1 MLIMSVE
8 AYITIAVIVIAMV
21 LFILEKLSVDVIA
34 LGIIVVLV
42 LSGVISPEQ
51 GFQGFANEAVLTVMA
66 MFILSAAIIHTNAI
80 EHIGPTITRF
90 LKKSYSISITSLAV
104 VVGTMSAFVNNTPV
118 VATFIPV
125 INKSAKKAGL
135 SASRFLI
142 PLSFVA
148 MFGGM
153 CTLIGT
159 STNLLVS
166 GISAENGLG
175 EFSMFLLTPLG
186 IIFSAVGVVYLIVFG
201 QKLIPEREELADSD
215 NQNKID
221 NFLTE
226 IKYTASQAS
235 GNKNLQEIIGQ
246 EYNDLKILGIKR
258 DAEEIKT
265 PDRDF
270 VLKEDDVLLVKGDMD
285 KIKRIIKSDN
295 FHIVEGFKDK
305 KFPAEDTKL
314 IELILQSDADILRK
328 KIKDIEFHKRF
339 NASIL
344 AIRQRGKSKFKNLG
358 DIKLK
363 SGDVLL
369 VQTSE
374 KGYEALTENQ
384 KQSNSPF
391 LIFRESKIGRLKK
404 KNLVIAILTIL
415 GVILSA
421 SFGLI
426 SIGIAA
432 LTGVIILASTNVI
445 SMELAYKS
453 IDWQVIFLLAGALS
467 LEKAMT
473 ESGVSELIGDFMVNT
488 IGEDYGPYVVVSLL
502 YLLTSFLTGIISNNA
517 TAALFAPIAISISEG
532 LDVSATPLLVAI
544 AIAGSASF
552 YSPIGYQT
560 NTMVY
565 SAGNYKF
572 RDFTKIGTPLNI
584 IFWILATILIP
595 EIYPF

>member
-1 MLIMSVE
+1 MSID
-8 AYITIAVIVIAMV
+8 AYITIAVIVISMT

-90 LKKSYSISITSLAV
+90 LKKSYTTSITSLAV

-295 FHIVEGFKDK
+295 FHIIEGFKDK

-328 KIKDIEFHKRF
+328 KIKNIEFHKRF

-344 AIRQRGKSKFKNLG
+344 AIRQRGKSKFNNLG

-391 LIFRESKIGRLKK
+391 LIFRESKIGRLEK

>member
-1 MLIMSVE
+1 MNIE
-8 AYITIAVIVIAMV
+8 AYITMAVIMVSMV

-66 MFILSAAIIHTNAI
+66 MFVLSAAIIHTNAI

-90 LKKSYSISITSLAV
+90 LKKSYSSSITSLAV

-166 GISAENGLG
+166 GIAAENGLG
-175 EFSMFLLTPLG
+175 EFSMFLLTPIG
-186 IIFSAVGVVYLIVFG
+186 IIFSVVGVVYIIIFG
-201 QKLIPEREELADSD
+201 QKLIPEREELTDD
-215 NQNKID
+215 TNQNKIN

-226 IKYTASQAS
+226 IKYTASRKDKS
-235 GNKNLQEIIGQ
+235 TTLKEIFDQ
-246 EYNDLKILGIKR
+246 DNNHLEILDIKR
-258 DAEEIKT
+258 GNEELQHPKN
-265 PDRDF
+265 DF
-270 VLKEDDVLLVKGDMD
+270 KLKENDVLLVKGDME
-285 KIKRIIKSDN
+285 KIKSIIKSDN
-295 FHIVEGFKDK
+295 LHIVDRFVDK
-305 KFPAEDTKL
+305 KFPEEDTKI
-314 IELILQSDADILRK
+314 IELILQSGADILRQ

-391 LIFRESKIGRLKK
+391 LIYRETKIGRLEK

-445 SMELAYKS
+445 TMELAYKA

-473 ESGVSELIGDFMVNT
+473 ESGVSDIIGDFMVNT
-488 IGEDYGPYVVVSLL
+488 IGEHYGPYVVVSLL

-517 TAALFAPIAISISEG
+517 TAALFAPIAISISRG
-532 LDVSATPLLVAI
+532 LDVSAIPLLVAI

-572 RDFTKIGTPLNI
+572 RDFAKIGIPLNI
-584 IFWILATILIP
+584 IFWILATVLIP

>member
-246 EYNDLKILGIKR
+246 EYNDLKILRIKR

-295 FHIVEGFKDK
+295 FHIIEGFKDK

-391 LIFRESKIGRLKK
+391 LIFRESKIGRLEK

-584 IFWILATILIP
+584 IFWILATVLIP

>member
-1 MLIMSVE
+1 MSID
-8 AYITIAVIVIAMV
+8 AYITIAVIVISMT

-90 LKKSYSISITSLAV
+90 LKKSYTTSITSLAV

-295 FHIVEGFKDK
+295 FHIIEGFKDK

-328 KIKDIEFHKRF
+328 KIKNIEFHKRF

-391 LIFRESKIGRLKK
+391 LIFRESKIGRLEK

>member
-90 LKKSYSISITSLAV
+90 LKKSYTTSITSLAV

-186 IIFSAVGVVYLIVFG
+186 IVFSAVGVVYLIVFG

-295 FHIVEGFKDK
+295 FHIIEGFKDK

-467 LEKAMT
+467 LEK
-473 ESGVSELIGDFMVNT
+473 
-488 IGEDYGPYVVVSLL
+488 
-502 YLLTSFLTGIISNNA
+502 
-517 TAALFAPIAISISEG
+517 
-532 LDVSATPLLVAI
+532 
-544 AIAGSASF
+544 
-552 YSPIGYQT
+552 
-560 NTMVY
+560 
-565 SAGNYKF
+565 
-572 RDFTKIGTPLNI
+572 R
-584 IFWILATILIP
+584 
-595 EIYPF
+595 

>member
-391 LIFRESKIGRLKK
+391 LIFRESKIGRLEK

-584 IFWILATILIP
+584 IFWILATVLIP

>member
-1 MLIMSVE
+1 MSID
-8 AYITIAVIVIAMV
+8 AYITIAVIVISMV

-90 LKKSYSISITSLAV
+90 LKKSYTTSITSLAV

-295 FHIVEGFKDK
+295 FHIIEGFKDK

-328 KIKDIEFHKRF
+328 KIKNIEFHKRF

-344 AIRQRGKSKFKNLG
+344 AIRQRGKSKFNNLG

-391 LIFRESKIGRLKK
+391 LIFRESKIGRLEK